1 MKEGSMKH
9 NIIQVRK
16 DLIETD
22 QENQPQETKLPRY
35 KLVER
40 IEKYAGNDP
49 RTIEKYIDAMKRL
62 GLLEKR
68 KREEVDDYVYILE

>member
-1 MKEGSMKH
+1 MKH
-9 NIIQVRK
+9 NIIQIRQ
-16 DLIETD
+16 DLIETG

-40 IEKYAGNDP
+40 IERYAGSDP
-49 RTIEKYIDAMKRL
+49 RTVEKYIDAMERL
-62 GLLEKR
+62 GILEKR